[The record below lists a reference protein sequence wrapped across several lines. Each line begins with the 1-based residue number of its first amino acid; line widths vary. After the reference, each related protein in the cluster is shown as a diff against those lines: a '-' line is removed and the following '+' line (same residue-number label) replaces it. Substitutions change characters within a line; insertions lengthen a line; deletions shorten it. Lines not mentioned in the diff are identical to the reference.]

1 VINSKTLR
9 KAQIVLASASPRRRE
24 LLEQIN
30 ISSWS
35 YPVDIDESIITGE
48 AAVVY
53 VQRLALLKAQQACDD
68 IQQNSTLTGIHS
80 LAVLGSDTTIEIN
93 GEILG
98 KPSDSAHAC
107 EILAK
112 LSGNKHIVHTAV
124 ALVTPDKMLTSLSSS
139 EVTFAKLSA
148 QRIEQYVATN
158 EPMDKAGAYGIQ
170 GQGAQFVKAL
180 NGSYSGVM
188 GLPLFETSELFL
200 QMNINP
206 LLAKEALN

>member
-1 VINSKTLR
+1 MIDTLAKP

-30 ISSWS
+30 IHSWP
-35 YPVDIDESIITGE
+35 YPVDIDESVIAGE
-48 AAVVY
+48 TAVVY
-53 VQRLALLKAQQACDD
+53 VQRLAQQKAQQACDEIQRDSTLID
-68 IQQNSTLTGIHS
+68 IQPLP
-80 LAVLGSDTTIEIN
+80 VLGSDTSIEIN

-112 LSGNKHIVHTAV
+112 LSGNKHFVHTAV
-124 ALVTPDKMLTSLSSS
+124 ALVMPDKTLTRLSRS
-139 EVTFAKLSA
+139 EVTFEKLSG
-148 QRIEQYVATN
+148 QRIKQYVATN

-188 GLPLFETSELFL
+188 GLPLYETSELLL
-200 QMNINP
+200 QVKINP
-206 LLAKEALN
+206 LLPNK